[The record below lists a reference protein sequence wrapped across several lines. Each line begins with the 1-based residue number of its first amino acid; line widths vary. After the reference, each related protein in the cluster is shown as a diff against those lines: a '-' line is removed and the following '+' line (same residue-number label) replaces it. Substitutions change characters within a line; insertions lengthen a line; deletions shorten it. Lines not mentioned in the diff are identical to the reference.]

1 MLKNLIT
8 QVGPSACAE
17 TMQHH
22 TLHINDFSSST
33 SMLGFMKLKIKL
45 TKLPA
50 SLQTFQCNQYCH
62 SQHLRNMY
70 KLKQGNSY
78 ALKYH

>member
-8 QVGPSACAE
+8 QVGPC
-17 TMQHH
+17 
-22 TLHINDFSSST
+22 
-33 SMLGFMKLKIKL
+33 GFMKLKIKV
-45 TKLPA
+45 TKLLA
-50 SLQTFQCNQYCH
+50 SLQTFQCH

-70 KLKQGNSY
+70 KVKEGNSY